1 MKASNWLLIS
11 TIAAAVAWTFPASNS
26 KAEDIPAKPEPTGFI
41 CKTIKVMK
49 STNNIIFSC
58 SKIDEV
64 KSNGN

>member
-1 MKASNWLLIS
+1 MKAFNWLLLA
-11 TIAAAVAWTFPASNS
+11 TIAAAFAWTFPASNS
-26 KAEDIPAKPEPTGFI
+26 KAEDIPVKPEPTGFI
-41 CKTIKVMK
+41 CLTIKVMK